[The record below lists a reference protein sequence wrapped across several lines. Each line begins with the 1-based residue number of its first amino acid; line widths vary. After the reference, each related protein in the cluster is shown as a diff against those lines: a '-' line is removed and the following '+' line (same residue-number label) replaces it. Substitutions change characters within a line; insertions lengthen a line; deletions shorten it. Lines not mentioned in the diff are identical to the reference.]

1 MRLAKTLA
9 GVHTHTHTHGTS
21 IKINKAIN
29 NLNSKKLKNIILEDS
44 FKKYAWACFL
54 ELSFCD

>member
-1 MRLAKTLA
+1 MKLAKTLA

-44 FKKYAWACFL
+44 FKKYA
-54 ELSFCD
+54 

>member
-9 GVHTHTHTHGTS
+9 GVHTHGTS
-21 IKINKAIN
+21 IKISKAIN

-44 FKKYAWACFL
+44 FKKYA
-54 ELSFCD
+54 

>member
-1 MRLAKTLA
+1 MKLAKTLA

-21 IKINKAIN
+21 IKISKAIN

-44 FKKYAWACFL
+44 FKKYA
-54 ELSFCD
+54 

>member
-21 IKINKAIN
+21 IKISKAIN

-44 FKKYAWACFL
+44 FKKYA
-54 ELSFCD
+54 